1 MENEDLTIVI
11 PSDKGDIEHTV
22 LTAFEIDNNNY
33 IAVIPNNDKS
43 PEILLYKYK
52 ETSDDEISLL
62 TIENDEEFRL
72 ATKIFDSL
80 LDDSDF
86 NI

>member
-1 MENEDLTIVI
+1 MENDDLTILI

-33 IAVIPNNDKS
+33 IAVVPSNDKS
-43 PEILLYKYK
+43 PEILLYKYE

-62 TIENDEEFRL
+62 TIESDKEFRL
-72 ATKIFDSL
+72 ATETFDSL

>member
-22 LTAFEIDNNNY
+22 LAAFEIDNNNY
-33 IAVIPNNDKS
+33 IAVVPNSAKS
-43 PEILLYKYK
+43 PEILLYKYE

-62 TIENDEEFRL
+62 AIESDEEFRL
-72 ATKIFDSL
+72 ASETFDSL